1 MARKPQPKTGKPRKT
16 NGAMTGEQYAEA
28 IEALGLNQI
37 TAAKFLNVVR
47 RTSNGYANGQRIPR
61 AVQLLLN
68 LMIEYKIK
76 PTQLTKESR

>member
-1 MARKPQPKTGKPRKT
+1 
-16 NGAMTGEQYAEA
+16 MTGEQYAEA

-68 LMIEYKIK
+68 LMIKYKIE
-76 PTQLTKESR
+76 PAQLTKELPAND